1 MTQRMEDRL
10 KPEEYIGLAADLES
24 DYLEVKHFLVSARR
38 EQGITQN
45 DMASFLGLSD
55 TQVREFEQ
63 YDYDPRI
70 SELHEYAM
78 AVGVRINP
86 DPKRISESSVSYFTD
101 NKDAAQV
108 EPVEVL
114 ENERYTKMMFIE
126 NIAA

>member
-1 MTQRMEDRL
+1 MTQRLEDRL

-45 DMASFLGLSD
+45 DIASFLGLSD

>member
-1 MTQRMEDRL
+1 MAQRMEDRQ

-45 DMASFLGLSD
+45 DIASFLGLSD

-63 YDYDPRI
+63 YDYDPRV
-70 SELHEYAM
+70 SELNEYAM

-86 DPKRISESSVSYFTD
+86 DPKRISGSSGSYFTD
-101 NKDAAQV
+101 NKDT
-108 EPVEVL
+108 EPIPMRASGNEHRTKEV
-114 ENERYTKMMFIE
+114 FIG
-126 NIAA
+126 NIAG

>member
-1 MTQRMEDRL
+1 M
-10 KPEEYIGLAADLES
+10 
-24 DYLEVKHFLVSARR
+24 KHFLVSARR

-45 DMASFLGLSD
+45 DIASFLGLSD

>member
-45 DMASFLGLSD
+45 DIASFLGLSD

-63 YDYDPRI
+63 YDYDPCI

-114 ENERYTKMMFIE
+114 ENERYTKMVFIE

>member
-45 DMASFLGLSD
+45 DIASFLGLSD

-78 AVGVRINP
+78 AVRVRINP

>member
-45 DMASFLGLSD
+45 DIASFLGLSG

>member
-45 DMASFLGLSD
+45 DIASFLGLSD

-70 SELHEYAM
+70 SELHEYAI